1 MMIQSHVSSA
11 HRTESSKRDQS
22 ADAQSDQSEQG
33 FRQIQFESHLRSSP
47 PSSLRFALAM
57 ELIAEE
63 LIAE

>member
-11 HRTESSKRDQS
+11 HRTESSKW
-22 ADAQSDQSEQG
+22 DQSEQG

-63 LIAE
+63 LIVE